1 MPLEVLL
8 EDNHCLAVC
17 KPAGLL
23 VQGDRTG
30 DPTLVDLA
38 AAYLRER
45 YAKPGRVFVGVVHRL
60 DRPVSGVVL
69 LARTS
74 KAASRL
80 AAQFRSGRVGKR
92 YLALV
97 ERAPVT
103 PTGTLVHHLAK
114 DAASNRSRVVGA
126 GEPGARLARLR
137 YRVAAVH
144 PGGTL
149 VEVWPES
156 GRSHQI
162 RVQLAACG
170 AVIVGD
176 VRYGSRRPLGN
187 MLALHASR
195 LEFEHPIRAQ
205 VVAVEAS
212 LPLYWEALLR
222 GEREANG

>member
-1 MPLEVLL
+1 MDVLF

-17 KPAGLL
+17 KPAGIL

-30 DPTLVDLA
+30 DLTLLDLA
-38 AAYLRER
+38 AHYLRQR
-45 YAKPGRVFVGVVHRL
+45 YGKPGRVFVGVVHRL

-80 AAQFRSGRVGKR
+80 SERFRSGQVRKA

-97 ERAPVT
+97 EAP
-103 PTGTLVHHLAK
+103 PPGSSGHLEHYIEK
-114 DAASNRSRVVGA
+114 DPARNRSRIVEA
-126 GEPGARLARLR
+126 GRAGSRLARLH
-137 YRVAAVH
+137 YRVRSQHVR
-144 PGGTL
+144 GTL
-149 VEVWPES
+149 LEVVPET

-162 RVQLAACG
+162 RVQLAASG

-176 VRYGSRRPLGN
+176 VRYGSRHKLGS

-195 LEFEHPIRAQ
+195 LEFEHPTRHER
-205 VVAVEAS
+205 VSVEAA
-212 LPLYWEALLR
+212 LPDSWSALLQ
-222 GEREANG
+222 GD

>member
-1 MPLEVLL
+1 MELEVLF

-30 DPTLVDLA
+30 DATLVGAA
-38 AAYLRER
+38 AAYLRRR

-60 DRPVSGVVL
+60 DRPVSGVVV

-74 KAASRL
+74 KTAARL
-80 AAQFRSGRVGKR
+80 AEQFRHHRVGKR
-92 YLALV
+92 YWALV
-97 ERAPVT
+97 ENSPV
-103 PTGTLVHHLAK
+103 PPAGTLEHFLAK
-114 DAASNRSRVVGA
+114 DPATNRTRVVGA
-126 GEPGARLARLR
+126 GHAGARRARLR
-137 YRVAAVH
+137 YRVLARH

-149 VEVWPES
+149 VEVEPES

-176 VRYGSRRPLGN
+176 VRYGSRYRLGP
-187 MLALHASR
+187 MLALHAAR
-195 LEFEHPIRAQ
+195 LEFEHPTRHER
-205 VVAVEAS
+205 VVVEAP
-212 LPLYWEALLR
+212 LPPAWQGLMR
-222 GEREANG
+222 GK